1 MYKQFY
7 GLQLNPFEITPD
19 PSFLFPS
26 TRHKEALASLYYGV
40 MRRKGF
46 SVITGE
52 VGTGKTL
59 IVRFLLQQIRSQ
71 NMVLSY
77 VFNSLLTPFDFL
89 RTVACDFG
97 LPDTGWN
104 KGQLLMELNN
114 FLLSCHKDGLT
125 AVLVIDEAHHL
136 SQKVLEEIRLLMN
149 LETAQEKLLQ
159 ILLVGQPELDTKL
172 DSFELRQLKQRIAIR
187 CQLDPLNPQETLE
200 YIQRR
205 LRVAGCEHSAA
216 LNLFPLEAA
225 ADVHRY
231 SGGIPRLIN
240 VVCENALL
248 VGYARG
254 ARRITSDIFDEVAR
268 AFRLTAA
275 ASQTPQPAPERNE
288 LWQSVKTLVQ
298 MDDPSEAVARER
310 RAPERGTNGDH
321 YEGLGI
327 NLN

>member
-7 GLQLNPFEITPD
+7 GLKSNPFEITPD

-26 TRHKEALASLYYGV
+26 TRHKEALAALYYGV
-40 MRRKGF
+40 VRRKGF
-46 SVITGE
+46 SVMTGE

-59 IVRFLLQQIRSQ
+59 IVRFLLQLIRRQ
-71 NMVLSY
+71 NMVSSY

-104 KGQLLMELNN
+104 KGQLMMELNN
-114 FLLSCHKDGLT
+114 FLLSCHKKGLT

-136 SQKVLEEIRLLMN
+136 SPKVLEEIRLLMN

-159 ILLVGQPELDTKL
+159 ILLVGQPELDAKL
-172 DSFELRQLKQRIAIR
+172 DSFDLRQLKQRIAIR
-187 CQLDPLNPQETLE
+187 CQLESLSHQETLE

-216 LNLFPLEAA
+216 LDLFPPEAA

-231 SGGIPRLIN
+231 SHGIPRLTN

-248 VGYARG
+248 IGYARR
-254 ARRITSDIFDEVAR
+254 ARRITSDILEEVAR

-275 ASQTPQPAPERNE
+275 ASQAPEPAPERNE
-288 LWQSVKTLVQ
+288 LWQSVNTLVQ
-298 MDDPSEAVARER
+298 LDDPSEAVGREKRAREQ
-310 RAPERGTNGDH
+310 GTNGDH
-321 YEGLGI
+321 FEGIGTI
-327 NLN
+327 PN